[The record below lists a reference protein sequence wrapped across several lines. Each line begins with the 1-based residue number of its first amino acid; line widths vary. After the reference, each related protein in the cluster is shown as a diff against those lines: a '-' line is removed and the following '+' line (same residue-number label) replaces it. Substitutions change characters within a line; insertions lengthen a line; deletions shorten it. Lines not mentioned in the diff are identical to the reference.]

1 MADLVTFARSPLGQ
15 DITLDPNAG
24 GILIQGATGS
34 GKSSCALSIALSLAR
49 MGFSLCCL
57 NPKYIGWSALAPVAH
72 IVIDDSQFVKVMQS
86 CADELRRRFLNMSSQ
101 GREVFVPSAE
111 EPRFALIVEEVAALT
126 SANPDKR
133 SRDAFLQ
140 SLLVY
145 SNMSRAAGMC
155 LVLICQSCD
164 STTIPTAVRSNA
176 AAKIG
181 LRSDWTQ
188 WGMLIGEDE
197 EALSRTLSVTDP
209 GELLARTSTTDGWE
223 RGRTWLVDEDR
234 ARREALEIASDGHA
248 VVPPFLDFNRPER
261 PPDRL

>member
-1 MADLVTFARSPLGQ
+1 
-15 DITLDPNAG
+15 
-24 GILIQGATGS
+24 
-34 GKSSCALSIALSLAR
+34 
-49 MGFSLCCL
+49 
-57 NPKYIGWSALAPVAH
+57 
-72 IVIDDSQFVKVMQS
+72 
-86 CADELRRRFLNMSSQ
+86 
-101 GREVFVPSAE
+101 
-111 EPRFALIVEEVAALT
+111 
-126 SANPDKR
+126 
-133 SRDAFLQ
+133 
-140 SLLVY
+140 
-145 SNMSRAAGMC
+145 MC

-234 ARREALEIASDGHA
+234 ARREALEIASDGRA